1 MQLGPLPRHLPA
13 SCSSVRNRLNRV
25 RHRSRHRPRLSRSP
39 SRNEPDGGPDAP
51 STPQK
56 SPYSVVSRG
65 DPERQNGRKSWK
77 AGERCG
83 SSMQSSRREKT
94 TFAKGWSA
102 PQGTQP
108 IGARQP
114 TAARRAIG
122 LSGCTCN
129 MSGLVSSWVS
139 TCGYLGFLLA
149 SSLMLSGPPAIRL
162 FVLLPCSLLYLFFTP
177 NLSPDTDIGYSC
189 RYTHASHT
197 HLTTPMPPSG
207 SSITP
212 SLSHPRHKFRMV
224 NVFILESSPAFNR
237 SRINDQTAAGIYAME
252 VIIPP
257 TTHKRPSHE
266 SRLLT
271 KRHTPNACLRRPIQS
286 CRRSA
291 DYF

>member
-1 MQLGPLPRHLPA
+1 LTYKFRLFHHRREHNLGTPDALVKSPSMQLGLLPRRLPA
-13 SCSSVRNRLNRV
+13 CSPSVRDRFDRI

-39 SRNEPDGGPDAP
+39 SRKEPDGGPDAP

-122 LSGCTCN
+122 LSGCTCKYEWARFTLGVD
-129 MSGLVSSWVS
+129 MWV
-139 TCGYLGFLLA
+139 
-149 SSLMLSGPPAIRL
+149 
-162 FVLLPCSLLYLFFTP
+162 FVIFV
-177 NLSPDTDIGYSC
+177 G
-189 RYTHASHT
+189 
-197 HLTTPMPPSG
+197 
-207 SSITP
+207 
-212 SLSHPRHKFRMV
+212 
-224 NVFILESSPAFNR
+224 E
-237 SRINDQTAAGIYAME
+237 
-252 VIIPP
+252 
-257 TTHKRPSHE
+257 
-266 SRLLT
+266 
-271 KRHTPNACLRRPIQS
+271 
-286 CRRSA
+286 
-291 DYF
+291 